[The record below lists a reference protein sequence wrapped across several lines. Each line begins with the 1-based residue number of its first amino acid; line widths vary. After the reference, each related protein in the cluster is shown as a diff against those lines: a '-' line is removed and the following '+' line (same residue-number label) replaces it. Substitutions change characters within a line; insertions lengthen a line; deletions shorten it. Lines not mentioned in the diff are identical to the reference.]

1 MAERMRSRTT
11 TLGLLLLGLAGC
23 GALDVVVPP
32 ADDSAIPVERRERYR
47 DDAARI
53 VVRSLPDGHGA
64 ELPAAAVA
72 SLYARLVLVDNAIGI
87 RGRDSVVE
95 LYGIHASTPAVHDL
109 LVGVEGSAPWVGAW
123 LVGESHTGEPAV
135 DGLVEQYGISVD
147 RCYPF
152 DQTVLCSLRT
162 GRPVFV
168 TAVAREFADVGR
180 GIRYAEPDGAI
191 GSSTEI
197 RATREADAVVL
208 EYALGWGDC
217 PAGCLAGHSWR
228 YRVYD
233 DGRVEFVSS
242 TGPKPPPA
250 PES

>member
-1 MAERMRSRTT
+1 MAGVS
-11 TLGLLLLGLAGC
+11 LVLLGLAGC

-53 VVRSLPDGHGA
+53 VVRSLPDGYGA
-64 ELPAAAVA
+64 ELPAAALA
-72 SLYARLVLVDNAIGI
+72 SLYARLVLVDNALGI

-95 LYGIHASTPAVHDL
+95 LYRIHASTPAVHDL
-109 LVGVEGSAPWVGAW
+109 LVGVEGSAPWVAAW
-123 LVGESHTGEPAV
+123 LDGQPHTGEPAV
-135 DGLVEQYGISVD
+135 DVLMDQYGISIE

-152 DQTVLCSLRT
+152 DETVLCSLRT

-168 TAVAREFADVGR
+168 PTVAREFAAAGR
-180 GIRYAEPDGAI
+180 GIRYAEPDGAV

-208 EYALGWGDC
+208 EYLVGWGDC

-242 TGPKPPPA
+242 TGPKPPLVPG
-250 PES
+250 S